1 MVFSL
6 WKLPGTWVITN
17 LWDHFL
23 IVLGASTSSLCW
35 TYRTIIFLEHF
46 HPPWLTLHLFSNCK
60 LSLILCVNFMKS
72 CFTQVLGGLLHT
84 YLHLPL
90 GVGEVIGYLWQL
102 VELLFV
108 MKMMVWHFVSNPHK
122 VIDLWLYS
130 WSCYLQTVVV
140 QISLQSHRYDFS
152 FWLDSQSSLEFSGLY
167 DHVKNSIYGMDC
179 RDMES
184 NDLTGPFPA
193 ELIWGFQNLQLV

>member
-1 MVFSL
+1 VWISWSL
-6 WKLPGTWVITN
+6 ASPKFWVDYYTLIYTC
-17 LWDHFL
+17 LWEL
-23 IVLGASTSSLCW
+23 VKSLGIYGSL
-35 TYRTIIFLEHF
+35 
-46 HPPWLTLHLFSNCK
+46 
-60 LSLILCVNFMKS
+60 LSCYLWWRC
-72 CFTQVLGGLLHT
+72 